1 MTLAYQDK
9 IPPVDVDHI
18 DYALKRANLGVER
31 VMVKEEEPR
40 IIAQKAVGSVLYLTL
55 KRPAQPYAV
64 VEELD
69 EEDPSQWVELK
80 REHRRF
86 SIQEVLDDIYEGRV
100 LAVTALDAESY
111 IEALGLEEIVVTED
125 QVAFSLIGNQL
136 TIESTEVNSLMWWG
150 KGPIEVSV
158 NQT

>member
-40 IIAQKAVGSVLYLTL
+40 ITAQKAVGSVLYLTL

-69 EEDPSQWVELK
+69 EVDPSQWVELK

-86 SIQEVLDDIYEGRV
+86 SIQEVLDDIFEGRV
-100 LAVTALDAESY
+100 LVVTALDAESY
-111 IEALGLEEIVVTED
+111 IEALELENIVVTED

-136 TIESTEVNSLMWWG
+136 TIESTELNSLMWWS
-150 KGPIEVSV
+150 KGTIEDSV
-158 NQT
+158 NQY